1 MLRVRFNF
9 FHGLTLLLYFTQL
22 EQLKKSVDE
31 RQIVL
36 EDTEAAKKKLEQEVE
51 GLLQREADLLAE
63 NSQLEKLQ
71 EEVC

>member
-1 MLRVRFNF
+1 MRARFNF

-31 RQIVL
+31 RQVVL